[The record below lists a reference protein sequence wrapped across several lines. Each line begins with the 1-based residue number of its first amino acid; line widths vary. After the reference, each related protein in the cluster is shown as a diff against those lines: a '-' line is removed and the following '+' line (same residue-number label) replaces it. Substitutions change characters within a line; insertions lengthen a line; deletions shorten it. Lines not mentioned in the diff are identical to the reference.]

1 VLTRFLFG
9 PELRGKGRLLPLQL
23 AKTLVGIVHA
33 DRANS
38 PPDGGGSSQALRRPA
53 SFALRTKAF
62 LDGLRDLGYIDRQTI
77 TIEWKWGQDRV
88 EGLPELAADLV
99 GRDVDVLVTGG
110 TPAAKALKSATGAIP
125 IVMAIIGDP
134 VAAGLVESLARPGGN
149 ASGFSIVAPDLSGK
163 RLELLKEI
171 VPEVSPVAV
180 MLNTKNPQS
189 QFELKEMQTAA
200 QAMGGRRRL
209 FYEVRRTAREQT
221 RIYIGVLT
229 HPEITPQ
236 RPTAWLRMQSAA
248 N

>member
-1 VLTRFLFG
+1 MLVPDKRSLPEIRSCAHVASLREGCLPLVETARLA
-9 PELRGKGRLLPLQL
+9 ELR
-23 AKTLVGIVHA
+23 H
-33 DRANS
+33 
-38 PPDGGGSSQALRRPA
+38 
-53 SFALRTKAF
+53 
-62 LDGLRDLGYIDRQTI
+62 
-77 TIEWKWGQDRV
+77 
-88 EGLPELAADLV
+88 
-99 GRDVDVLVTGG
+99 
-110 TPAAKALKSATGAIP
+110 
-125 IVMAIIGDP
+125 
-134 VAAGLVESLARPGGN
+134 